1 MSKKWIIFDAITQIK
16 SQPLNKEQ
24 LQASIYRIH
33 NSELKRFHIWTV
45 GWSNWQSLEN
55 FLNSDQSNFF
65 RTVEEAKIASAR
77 NVNDDTLEI
86 TKTSANG
93 KKSKRSKDKTKEKS
107 ITKSMTLI
115 KFTDEITETS
125 YKFGQ
130 QAFDGEGR
138 LADQA
143 TVAFLEQCFADFA
156 DFVKSS
162 QSASTSMIKGDS
174 TMSLT
179 DSTHWDATYDVIVL
193 GFGGAGATAARFAA
207 DAGAKVLLV
216 DSAPEGHEGGNTRVS
231 GQLVCSTDDEDA
243 MRVHYHGQTAPMDLD
258 DDIVNT
264 YVEGMANMKQR
275 PLSRITSHRAPHRRN
290 R

>member
-130 QAFDGEGR
+130 QAFDGEDMTWSGSEPPNDISYEHLKNTSYHHR
-138 LADQA
+138 SRRHELKIEVLLISNKGK
-143 TVAFLEQCFADFA
+143 TFRSHSKNISLSGSLLEDNIPFDYY
-156 DFVKSS
+156 D
-162 QSASTSMIKGDS
+162 TSF
-174 TMSLT
+174 
-179 DSTHWDATYDVIVL
+179 DVVVVNRYAENPANSRVQL
-193 GFGGAGATAARFAA
+193 K
-207 DAGAKVLLV
+207 AKVIGDGL
-216 DSAPEGHEGGNTRVS
+216 T
-231 GQLVCSTDDEDA
+231 
-243 MRVHYHGQTAPMDLD
+243 
-258 DDIVNT
+258 
-264 YVEGMANMKQR
+264 
-275 PLSRITSHRAPHRRN
+275 SRIQFDKPSDGQKSRLKILLEEYIEKQSDKKAG
-290 R
+290 